1 MKRWNHRSGE
11 GRSEMSNRWLVR
23 VRGDERTAKT
33 VAELH
38 GFRLIGRVSS
48 AGLANWFTALIN
60 TTAYFRNL
68 VTIFLH
74 CLLHAVHFKHQSLYN
89 LV

>member
-1 MKRWNHRSGE
+1 
-11 GRSEMSNRWLVR
+11 MSNRWFVR

-48 AGLANWFTALIN
+48 AGLANWFTAYHGLLPKLGD
-60 TTAYFRNL
+60 YFLALL
-68 VTIFLH
+68 V
-74 CLLHAVHFKHQSLYN
+74 AVHFKHQSLYN